1 MITNLPRKMFEMFW
15 IFRNLNVQRP
25 QANHFFAFIDFV
37 RFMLRRC
44 QVGFN
49 GIFGHLTVQNRHF
62 DKKFVVQLPKSH
74 WQCVAHKQ

>member
-1 MITNLPRKMFEMFW
+1 MSNDHKQTT
-15 IFRNLNVQRP
+15 
-25 QANHFFAFIDFV
+25 FFPFIDFV

-49 GIFGHLTVQNRHF
+49 GIFGHLTDQNRHF

-74 WQCVAHKQ
+74 